1 MANLLEKAYLEAD
14 GGRGLVQQLLA
25 GVIVIPTGLRNRL
38 KSGVRAVWP
47 GANRESSAWLALSAE
62 YGPDEP
68 IIQAIGSD
76 IHSIRM
82 QPDVDRYFNR

>member
-14 GGRGLVQQLLA
+14 EGRGLVQQLL
-25 GVIVIPTGLRNRL
+25 TGLKVLPTSLKTRL
-38 KSGVRAVWP
+38 KSGVRAIWP

-68 IIQAIGSD
+68 TIQAIDPD
-76 IHSIRM
+76 IHSARL
-82 QPDVDRYFNR
+82 QHDVDHYL